1 MSENLWVEKYR
12 PKRLSDM
19 VDQEEVVRRLE
30 MFVKEKNMPH
40 CLFVGPPGTGKTTAA
55 LCLVNELFGDS
66 VRENTLEMNASDE
79 RGIKVVQDRVKE
91 FARSV
96 SLGEIPFKV
105 MILDEADN
113 MTTDAQEA
121 LRRTMELY
129 SASSRFILI
138 GNYSSK
144 IIEPIQSRCAI
155 FRFGAIPEEAFVKHL
170 EDIAKREGKEVDQEA
185 LKLIY
190 EFASGDL
197 RKGINILQAA
207 AVSSKIGVEEV
218 KEVVGELEAGG
229 AAEALKLAISGDFLK
244 ARSKMKDWMASQGL
258 SGLDAA
264 RQVHDSLIRM
274 QLGEELKAEILEA
287 LGETEFR
294 IIQGGDDE
302 IQIDA
307 FLAKVSALG
316 WRREA
321 KKRTAGPR
329 LGLEPRKSAPQA
341 DVLPLHHRG
350 QGLGE

>member
-12 PKRLSDM
+12 PKKLSDA
-19 VDQEEVVRRLE
+19 VDQEDVIKRLE
-30 MFVKEKNMPH
+30 MFVKERNMPH

-55 LCLVNELFGDS
+55 LCLVNEIFGDS
-66 VRENTLEMNASDE
+66 VKENTLEMNASDE
-79 RGIKVVQDRVKE
+79 RGIKIIQDRVKE

-96 SLGEIPFKV
+96 SLGNIPFKV

-129 SASSRFILI
+129 SGSSRFILI

-155 FRFGAIPEEAFVKHL
+155 FRFGSVPEKPFEQRLAFITKS
-170 EDIAKREGKEVDQEA
+170 EGKEIDEDA
-185 LKLIY
+185 LRLIY
-190 EFASGDL
+190 DFAQGDL

-207 AVSSKIGVEEV
+207 AALGSKVGV
-218 KEVVGELEAGG
+218 KEVTDIVGELEAGG

-244 ARSKMKDWMASQGL
+244 SRSRMKEWMASQGL

-264 RQVHDSLIRM
+264 RQIHDSLIRM
-274 QLGEELKAEILEA
+274 QMGEELKAKILEA
-287 LGETEFR
+287 LGELEFR
-294 IIQGGDDE
+294 IMEGGDDE
-302 IQIDA
+302 IQMDA
-307 FLAKVSALG
+307 FLAKISALV
-316 WRREA
+316 WN
-321 KKRTAGPR
+321 KKEKGDGPR

-350 QGLGE
+350 QEYA